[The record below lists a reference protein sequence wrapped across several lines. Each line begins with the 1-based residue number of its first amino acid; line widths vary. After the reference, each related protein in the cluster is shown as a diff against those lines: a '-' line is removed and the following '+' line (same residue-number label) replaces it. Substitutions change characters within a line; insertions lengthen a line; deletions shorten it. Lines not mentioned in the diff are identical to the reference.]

1 MNRDEYLDLLKLYLK
16 DLPSGEI
23 QDILLDY
30 EEHFRI
36 GISKGKTEEE
46 ISKEL
51 GSPRDIADNYKGS
64 VETGFVENENHGG
77 FQDVKNHNDNTR
89 KLLIGLLL
97 IFFNLV
103 IVLGP
108 FLAIVGVLLSFYIAG
123 ISIVFAGGALVL
135 GFPVMLFIPSLQ
147 LHFLTTISFGIG
159 FIALGVL
166 GIILSVYLTKLL
178 YTLSIKYF
186 NWNIELI
193 NKK

>member
-1 MNRDEYLDLLKLYLK
+1 MNRDEYLDLLRLYLN
-16 DLPSGEI
+16 DLPADEI
-23 QDILLDY
+23 HDILLDY

-103 IVLGP
+103 IVFGP
-108 FLAIVGVLLSFYIAG
+108 FLAIVGVLFSFYIAG
-123 ISIVFAGGALVL
+123 ISIVLAGGALVL